1 MVTEACFNDA
11 NFILICDSL
20 AAQDESLKIII
31 TKYGYPPLWKR
42 AASFE
47 TLIHIILEQQVSLA
61 AALAAL
67 NKLRQKIKEV
77 TPQNVLALSN
87 EDLKDCYFSRQKII
101 YAKHVASEI
110 YNGNLDL
117 DGLSTLDNDAI
128 RARLTKLKGIG
139 NWSVDVYLMMVL
151 QRCDIFP
158 LGDIALMTSIKEIKN
173 LPRESN
179 KEISATIA
187 AAWKPYQTIAAFI
200 LWHAYLSKRK
210 R

>member
-1 MVTEACFNDA
+1 MGTETCFNDA
-11 NFILICDSL
+11 NFIAICDSL
-20 AAQDESLKIII
+20 AAQDESLQIII
-31 TKYGYPPLWKR
+31 SKYGYPPLWKR

-77 TPQNVLALSN
+77 TPQNVLSLSN

-179 KEISATIA
+179 KEIIATIA
-187 AAWKPYQTIAAFI
+187 AAWKPYRTIAAFI